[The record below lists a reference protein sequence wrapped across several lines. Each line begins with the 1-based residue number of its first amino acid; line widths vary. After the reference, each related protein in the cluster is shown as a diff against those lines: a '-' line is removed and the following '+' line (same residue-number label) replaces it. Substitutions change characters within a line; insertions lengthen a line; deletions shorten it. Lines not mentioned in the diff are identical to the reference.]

1 MENKDENQNF
11 SYVGDS
17 WNQTLNRL
25 GESFTRSFN
34 SNKNQLPKIDPNKY
48 NVTSTGQVINN
59 TSNNTQAKNK

>member
-17 WNQTLNRL
+17 WNQSLNRL

-34 SNKNQLPKIDPNKY
+34 SNNNQLPKIDPSKY
-48 NVTSTGQVINN
+48 NITPTGQVINN
-59 TSNNTQAKNK
+59 TTNNTQSEK

>member
-17 WNQTLNRL
+17 WNQSLNRL

-34 SNKNQLPKIDPNKY
+34 SNNNQLPKIDPSKY
-48 NVTSTGQVINN
+48 NVTPTGQIINN
-59 TSNNTQAKNK
+59 TTNNTQSEK

>member
-17 WNQTLNRL
+17 WNQSLNHS

-34 SNKNQLPKIDPNKY
+34 SNNNQLPKIDPSKY
-48 NVTSTGQVINN
+48 NVTPTGQVINN
-59 TSNNTQAKNK
+59 TTNNTQSEK

>member
-17 WNQTLNRL
+17 WNQSLNRS

-34 SNKNQLPKIDPNKY
+34 SNNNQLSKIDPSKY
-48 NVTSTGQVINN
+48 NVTPTGQVINN
-59 TSNNTQAKNK
+59 TTNNTQSEK

>member
-17 WNQTLNRL
+17 WNKSLNRL

-34 SNKNQLPKIDPNKY
+34 SNNNQLPKIDPSKY
-48 NVTSTGQVINN
+48 NVTPTGQIINN
-59 TSNNTQAKNK
+59 TTNNTQSEK

>member
-17 WNQTLNRL
+17 WNQSLNRS

-34 SNKNQLPKIDPNKY
+34 SNNNQLPKIDPSKY
-48 NVTSTGQVINN
+48 NITPTGQVINN
-59 TSNNTQAKNK
+59 TTNNTQSEK

>member
-17 WNQTLNRL
+17 WNQSLNRL

-34 SNKNQLPKIDPNKY
+34 SNNNQLPKIDPSKY
-48 NVTSTGQVINN
+48 NVTPTGQVINN
-59 TSNNTQAKNK
+59 TTNNTQSKK

>member
-17 WNQTLNRL
+17 WNQSLNRS

-34 SNKNQLPKIDPNKY
+34 SNNNQLPKIEPSKY
-48 NVTSTGQVINN
+48 NVTPTGQVINN
-59 TSNNTQAKNK
+59 TTNNTQSEK

>member
-17 WNQTLNRL
+17 WNQSLNRS

-34 SNKNQLPKIDPNKY
+34 SNNNQLPKIDPSKY
-48 NVTSTGQVINN
+48 NVAPTGQVINN
-59 TSNNTQAKNK
+59 TTNNTQSEK

>member
-17 WNQTLNRL
+17 WNQSLNRS

-34 SNKNQLPKIDPNKY
+34 SNNNQLPKIDPSKY
-48 NVTSTGQVINN
+48 NVTPTGQVINN
-59 TSNNTQAKNK
+59 TTNNTQSEK

>member
-17 WNQTLNRL
+17 WNQSLNRL

-34 SNKNQLPKIDPNKY
+34 SNNNQLPKIDPSIY
-48 NVTSTGQVINN
+48 NVTPTGQVINN
-59 TSNNTQAKNK
+59 STNNTQSEK

>member
-17 WNQTLNRL
+17 WNQSLNRL

-34 SNKNQLPKIDPNKY
+34 SNNNQLPKIDPSKY
-48 NVTSTGQVINN
+48 NVTPTG
-59 TSNNTQAKNK
+59 

>member
-17 WNQTLNRL
+17 WNQSLNRL

-34 SNKNQLPKIDPNKY
+34 SNNNQLPKIDPSKY
-48 NVTSTGQVINN
+48 NVTPTGQVINN
-59 TSNNTQAKNK
+59 STHTTQSEK

>member
-17 WNQTLNRL
+17 WNQSLNRL

-34 SNKNQLPKIDPNKY
+34 SNNNQY
-48 NVTSTGQVINN
+48 FFVFC
-59 TSNNTQAKNK
+59 AKLAVM

>member
-1 MENKDENQNF
+1 MGNKDENQNF

-17 WNQTLNRL
+17 WNQSLNRL

-34 SNKNQLPKIDPNKY
+34 SNNNQLPKIDPSKY

-59 TSNNTQAKNK
+59 TINNTQSKK

>member
-17 WNQTLNRL
+17 WNQSLNRS

-34 SNKNQLPKIDPNKY
+34 LNNNQLPKIDPSKY
-48 NVTSTGQVINN
+48 NVTPTGQVINN
-59 TSNNTQAKNK
+59 TTNNTQSEK

>member
-17 WNQTLNRL
+17 WNQSLNRL

-34 SNKNQLPKIDPNKY
+34 SNNNQLPKIDPSTY
-48 NVTSTGQVINN
+48 NVTPTGQVINN
-59 TSNNTQAKNK
+59 TTNNTQSEK

>member
-17 WNQTLNRL
+17 WNQSLNRS

-34 SNKNQLPKIDPNKY
+34 SNNNQLPKIDQSKY
-48 NVTSTGQVINN
+48 NVTTTGQVINN
-59 TSNNTQAKNK
+59 TTNNTQSKK

>member
-17 WNQTLNRL
+17 WNQSLNRL

-34 SNKNQLPKIDPNKY
+34 SNNNQLPKIDPSKY
-48 NVTSTGQVINN
+48 NVTPTRQIINN
-59 TSNNTQAKNK
+59 TTNNTQSEK